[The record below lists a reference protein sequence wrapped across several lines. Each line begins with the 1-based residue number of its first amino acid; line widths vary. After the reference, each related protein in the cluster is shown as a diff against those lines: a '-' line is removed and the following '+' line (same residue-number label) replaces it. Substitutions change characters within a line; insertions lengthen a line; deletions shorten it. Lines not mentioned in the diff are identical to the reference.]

1 MKDSIRLYYGE
12 DAEAI
17 RKIPL
22 ALLDSNSTTVL
33 TPRLLLGIGERNI
46 PCLHPAMMK
55 FDKTLK
61 TKGALY
67 DDFVAT
73 GHNHVNWVFVLGIEG
88 EEWAEH
94 TVVKWIHA
102 PRT

>member
-22 ALLDSNSTTVL
+22 ALLDSNSTSVL

-46 PCLHPAMMK
+46 PCLHPAMKK
-55 FDKTLK
+55 FGKTLK
-61 TKGALY
+61 TKGVLY
-67 DDFVAT
+67 DEFVAT
-73 GHNHVNWVFVLGIEG
+73 GHNHVSLVFALGIGG
-88 EEWAEH
+88 EE
-94 TVVKWIHA
+94 
-102 PRT
+102 